1 MTATATPD
9 SIAPNAGGATASTA
23 DAPRSWKASI
33 VLGILALVALVPFAL
48 LVPGDKTTGVNVYGS
63 PAPEVVLPTMT
74 TNLVL
79 ALLMIAIAALATWLT
94 ARRRP
99 VPIWLYAAFGF
110 LWIAALVLW
119 IGNGATVPLTW
130 LLTSTVAL
138 ATPLVFGSMAGIVAE
153 RSGVVNIAI
162 EGQLLA
168 GAFTGALVSSL
179 SGNPFVGL
187 LAAMIAGA
195 LVSMLLAVFGITY
208 WVEQVVVGVVIN
220 MIVIGL
226 TSFFLSGFMSA
237 DRATFNSPA
246 KYPRWNI
253 PVLADIPV
261 IGPLL
266 FQHTLITYL
275 MFIAVP
281 LLTFLLFR
289 SKWGLRT
296 RAVGEHPK
304 AADTVGVNVI
314 ATRYRAVMLSG
325 LIAGAGG
332 TFYTLGEVG
341 AFSHNITSGH
351 GYIALAAVIFGRW
364 HPVYAAGAALLFG
377 FANAISALAGQVGAQ
392 VSSDLMNMVPYVVTL
407 LAVIGLVGQSR
418 APAASG
424 RPYFKS

>member
-1 MTATATPD
+1 MSTTITPD
-9 SIAPNAGGATASTA
+9 SIAPNAGPPEQLAA
-23 DAPRSWKASI
+23 DAPRSWKAPI
-33 VLGILALVALVPFAL
+33 VLGLLALVALIPFAL
-48 LVPGDKTTGVNVYGS
+48 LVPGDKTTGVNIVGDQ
-63 PAPEVVLPTMT
+63 APEIVLPTMT

-79 ALLMIAIAALATWLT
+79 ALLMLAIAGLAAWLV
-94 ARRRP
+94 AQRRR
-99 VPIWLYAAFGF
+99 VSIWLYAAFGF
-110 LWIAALVLW
+110 LWITALVLW
-119 IGNGATVPLTW
+119 IGNGANVPLTW

-138 ATPLVFGSMAGIVAE
+138 ATPLVFGSMAGIVSE
-153 RSGVVNIAI
+153 RAGVVNIAI

-179 SGNPFVGL
+179 TDSAFVGL
-187 LAAMIAGA
+187 LAAMLAGA

-237 DRATFNSPA
+237 DRATFNSPV
-246 KYPRWNI
+246 KYARWNI
-253 PVLADIPV
+253 PLLSDIPV

-266 FQHTLITYL
+266 FQHTIITYL
-275 MFIAVP
+275 MLIAVP

-289 SKWGLRT
+289 SRWGLRT

-304 AADTVGVNVI
+304 AADTVGINVI
-314 ATRYRAVMLSG
+314 ATRYRAVILSG

-341 AFSHNITSGH
+341 AFSHVITSGH

-377 FANAISALAGQVGAQ
+377 FANAVSALAGQVGAQ

-418 APAASG
+418 APAADG
-424 RPYFKS
+424 KPYFKS

>member
-1 MTATATPD
+1 MTTAITPD
-9 SIAPNAGGATASTA
+9 SMAPNIGEPGQIAA
-23 DAPRSWKASI
+23 DAPRSWKAAI
-33 VLGILALVALVPFAL
+33 ILAFLSLVALIFFAL
-48 LVPGDKTTGVNVYGS
+48 LVPGEKTTGINIVGDA
-63 PAPEVVLPTMT
+63 APELVLPTMA

-79 ALLMIAIAALATWLT
+79 AVLMLAITGVGTWLT
-94 ARRRP
+94 AARRK
-99 VPIWLYAAFGF
+99 VPLWLYGVFGF
-110 LWIAALVLW
+110 LWIIALVLW
-119 IGNGATVPLTW
+119 IGNGANVPLTW

-138 ATPLVFGSMAGIVAE
+138 ATPLVFGSMAGIVSE
-153 RSGVVNIAI
+153 RAGVVNIAI

-179 SGNPFVGL
+179 TGNAFVGL

-195 LVSMLLAVFGITY
+195 LVSLLLGVFGITY

-226 TSFFLSGFMSA
+226 TSFFLSGFMSEN
-237 DRATFNSPA
+237 RAVFNSPV

-266 FQHTLITYL
+266 FQHTIITYL
-275 MFIAVP
+275 MLIAVP

-304 AADTVGVNVI
+304 AADTVGINVI
-314 ATRYRAVMLSG
+314 ATRYRAVILSG

-332 TFYTLGEVG
+332 TFYTLGDVG
-341 AFSHNITSGH
+341 AFSHVITSGH

-377 FANAISALAGQVGAQ
+377 FANAVSALASQVGAQ
-392 VSSDLMNMVPYVVTL
+392 VSSDLMAMVPYVVTL

-418 APAASG
+418 APAADG
-424 RPYFKS
+424 KPYFKS